1 MGAQL
6 LIRWSPVPLGADP
19 APARLD
25 LNFALRG
32 NGSESREG
40 SNVTMPAVPRG
51 DPKSALVWDFTRLG
65 FARRVASLAAF
76 GLVYSILMIL
86 GLVLRENSQQ
96 LTIIWPAAGLLFMA
110 LWFSPRRNW
119 IWIVGVQIAVEI
131 AIDLVRSE
139 HFIWHM
145 YGPFVLA
152 SSLEGIVGALIVRRL
167 IATPEIP
174 RIRHVLQFL
183 AAVALGAAASAAVGA
198 FGSVSVGGASY
209 WREWQLWWAGN
220 WLGSL
225 CIVPAVIGWAVR
237 WHTREHPAPA
247 PSAGELVAIG
257 CALLGITFWMF
268 SAPPGNAATILDPPF
283 ILLAL
288 VIVAAFRLPPRW
300 CTTFAAAAALLASYF
315 ASHGLGPFAG
325 DPSPFVRVG
334 AVQLYLATLVVIN
347 LMLTIVL
354 FEMRNTVQLL
364 RTSGE
369 RYHNFIEQSSE
380 AVWRIELDVP
390 MDPDLPV
397 NARIEWLR
405 EHAYV
410 AECNLAYLQF
420 NRLSGLPDADARLWR
435 ADVPW
440 SAIYLEHIGKIA
452 HQGYSVD
459 GLQFTLS
466 NDSRQFTYIAG
477 FRGVVEEGKLVRVW
491 CVASDITELV
501 ELNHRLR
508 EKQERLQRYARQLV
522 GAEERARRATAVDLH
537 DGIGQHLAGL
547 ALTLDAAAL
556 RSQPEVRILL
566 GEATHTVREVQS
578 ITQRVIADLS
588 PPGLYELGLEP
599 ALKWLSVYMRGKDN
613 LQVELH
619 VAADAAAYDLELRVL
634 VFKLIRELLRNV
646 VKHSG
651 VQSAVVTVTQTPSEL
666 CVAVEDRGVGFE
678 WQLSLFEPRA
688 EGFGLWSVAD
698 RVRAAAGEMT
708 VDTAPG
714 RGCRVSV
721 VFPHSTIN
729 PLLQQNIPRIAPR
742 DSGSSRSAAI

>member
-1 MGAQL
+1 
-6 LIRWSPVPLGADP
+6 
-19 APARLD
+19 
-25 LNFALRG
+25 
-32 NGSESREG
+32 
-40 SNVTMPAVPRG
+40 VTMPAVPSG
-51 DPKSALVWDFTRLG
+51 DPKTALVWDFMRHG
-65 FARRVASLAAF
+65 FARRAASLAAF
-76 GLVYSILMIL
+76 GLIYAALIAL
-86 GLVLRENSQQ
+86 GLGLNESSQQ
-96 LTIIWPAAGLLFMA
+96 LTIIWPAASLLFMA

-119 IWIVGVQIAVEI
+119 IWIVGVQMATEI
-131 AIDLVRSE
+131 LIDVVRSE
-139 HFIWHM
+139 HFIWQM

-152 SSLEGIVGALIVRRL
+152 SSLQGIVGALIVRRL
-167 IATPEIP
+167 IATPEVP
-174 RIRHVLQFL
+174 RIQHVLQFL
-183 AAVALGAAASAAVGA
+183 AAVALGAAASAVVGA
-198 FGSVSVGGASY
+198 FGSVSSGGASY

-225 CIVPAVIGWAVR
+225 CIVPAVMSWVVR
-237 WHTREHPAPA
+237 RYTREHTAPA
-247 PSAGELVAIG
+247 PSAGELMLIG
-257 CALLGITFWMF
+257 GALLGMTIWMF
-268 SAPPGNAATILDPPF
+268 STQPGNAATILDPPF

-288 VIVAAFRLPPRW
+288 VIVAAFRLPLRW
-300 CTTFAAAAALLASYF
+300 CTTFAAAAVLLASYF
-315 ASHGLGPFAG
+315 ASQGLGPFAG

-334 AVQLYLATLVVIN
+334 AVQLYLATLAVIN
-347 LMLTIVL
+347 FMLSVVL
-354 FEMRNTVQLL
+354 LEMRNTVQLL

-380 AVWRIELDVP
+380 AVWRIELNVP

-397 NARIEWLR
+397 NAQIEWLR

-420 NRLSGLPDADARLWR
+420 NRLFGLPDADARLWR

-440 SAIYLEHIGKIA
+440 SAIYLEHIGKTA

-477 FRGVVEEGKLVRVW
+477 FRGVIEEGKLVRVW

-537 DGIGQHLAGL
+537 DGIGQHLVGL
-547 ALTLDAAAL
+547 AMTLDAAAL
-556 RSQPEVRILL
+556 RAPPEVRILL
-566 GEATHTVREVQS
+566 GEATHTVREVQA

-599 ALKWLSVYMRGKDN
+599 ALKWLSVYMRGRDN

-619 VAADAAAYDLELRVL
+619 VAADAAAYNLDLRVL

-666 CVAVEDRGVGFE
+666 CVVVEDRGAGFE

-721 VFPHSTIN
+721 VFPHSTID
-729 PLLQQNIPRIAPR
+729 PLIQQSAPR
-742 DSGSSRSAAI
+742 AVPRDPGSSRSAAI

>member
-1 MGAQL
+1 M
-6 LIRWSPVPLGADP
+6 
-19 APARLD
+19 
-25 LNFALRG
+25 
-32 NGSESREG
+32 
-40 SNVTMPAVPRG
+40 TMPAVHSG
-51 DPKSALVWDFTRLG
+51 DRESALAWDFMRLG

-76 GLVYSILMIL
+76 GVIYSTLMIL
-86 GLVLRENSQQ
+86 GLFLRESSQQ

-119 IWIVGVQIAVEI
+119 IWIVGTQMALEI
-131 AIDLVRSE
+131 AIDFSRVD
-139 HFIWHM
+139 HFTLRT
-145 YGPFVLA
+145 YGPFIVA
-152 SSLEGIVGALIVRRL
+152 NSLDGIVGALIAGRL
-167 IATPEIP
+167 MATPEIP
-174 RIRHVLQFL
+174 RVRHVLQFF
-183 AAVALGAAASAAVGA
+183 AAVALGAAASAVIGA
-198 FGSVSVGGASY
+198 FGAAQPLGAARY
-209 WREWQLWWAGN
+209 FREWQLWWAGN

-225 CIVPAVIGWAVR
+225 CIAPVLMCWAVR
-237 WHTREHPAPA
+237 WHAREHSVPSAP
-247 PSAGELVAIG
+247 AGELVLIG
-257 CALLGITFWMF
+257 CALLGMTGWAF
-268 SAPPGNAATILDPPF
+268 SAPPGTVATILDTPF

-300 CTTFAAAAALLASYF
+300 CTGLAAAAALMASYF
-315 ASHGLGPFAG
+315 ASRGLGPFAG

-347 LMLTIVL
+347 FMLTIVL
-354 FEMRNTVQLL
+354 LEMRNTVQLL

-390 MDPDLPV
+390 MAPDLAV
-397 NARIEWLR
+397 NAQIAWLR

-410 AECNLAYLQF
+410 AECNLVYLRF
-420 NRLSGLPDADARLWR
+420 NRLFGLPDADARLWR

-440 SAIYLEHIGKIA
+440 SAIYLEHIGKA
-452 HQGYSVD
+452 GHQDYSVD

-466 NDSRQFTYIAG
+466 NEARQFTYITG
-477 FRGVVEEGKLVRVW
+477 FRGVMEQGKLVRVW
-491 CVASDITELV
+491 CVARDITELV
-501 ELNHRLR
+501 ELNRRLR
-508 EKQERLQRYARQLV
+508 EKQDRVQLYARQLV

-537 DGIGQHLAGL
+537 DGIGQQLVGL
-547 ALTLDAAAL
+547 AMTLDAAAP
-556 RSQPEVRILL
+556 RSPPEVRLL
-566 GEATHTVREVQS
+566 LSEATHTVREVQS

-599 ALKWLSVYMRGKDN
+599 ALKWLSIYMRGKDN
-613 LQVELH
+613 LQVELE
-619 VAADAAAYDLELRVL
+619 VAADAAAYNLELRVL

-651 VQSAVVTVTQTPSEL
+651 VQSAVVKVTQTPDEL
-666 CVAVEDRGVGFE
+666 CVVVEDRGVGFE
-678 WQLSLFEPRA
+678 WQLSLFEPRS

-721 VFPHSTIN
+721 RFPHN
-729 PLLQQNIPRIAPR
+729 PVRPLIQRSDPLTQSQI
-742 DSGSSRSAAI
+742 SGNSRSGTF